1 MNRVAVLGLGII
13 GGGIARNLLHK
24 GFSVVVWNRTPA
36 RAEPFRALGAE
47 AAASPAAAARGA
59 DVVIDAVTDV
69 DASRTVWTGEQGA
82 LAAMTPGAAAVE
94 CATLTVNWIRELHGL
109 AAGRGTLFID
119 CPVTGGREGAEK
131 GTLTLLIGAE
141 EDELAAVRPVLEA
154 FSARIFRFGPPGMGT
169 AFKLINNLILAA
181 QILVTGEGI
190 AFAERSG
197 LDLLLVAEA
206 IQSGAMASPIVKAK
220 LPLILKRDF
229 SDTNFALRWMLKD
242 LRYGLEYADEI
253 GLRLPAAER
262 ICELFAEADSRGWGG
277 MDYSAVADLARAA
290 DGDMLERGFSPAP

>member
-1 MNRVAVLGLGII
+1 MKRIAILGLGII
-13 GGGIARNLLHK
+13 GGGIARNLLRK
-24 GFSVVVWNRTPA
+24 GHPVAVWNRTPA
-36 RAEPFRALGAE
+36 RAEPLRALGAE
-47 AAASPAAAARGA
+47 AAPSPAAAARGA
-59 DVVIDAVTDV
+59 AVVIDAVTDV

-82 LAAMTPGAAAVE
+82 LAAMAPGAAAVE

-109 AAGRGTLFID
+109 AAARGIAFVD

-141 EDELAAVRPVLEA
+141 EDALAAVRPVLEA

-169 AFKLINNLILAA
+169 AYKLINNLILAA

-197 LDLLLVAEA
+197 LELSLVAEA
-206 IQSGAMASPIVKAK
+206 VQAGAMASPIVQAK
-220 LPLILKRDF
+220 LPFILKRDF

-242 LRYGLEYADEI
+242 LRYGLEYASEI

-262 ICELFAEADSRGWGG
+262 ICELFAEAEARGWGG
-277 MDYSAVADLARAA
+277 QDYAVVAELARPSA
-290 DGDMLERGFSPAP
+290 GERQDQG

>member
-109 AAGRGTLFID
+109 AAGRGTPFVD

-169 AFKLINNLILAA
+169 AFKLINNLILAT

-220 LPLILKRDF
+220 LPFILKRDF

-290 DGDMLERGFSPAP
+290 DGGR